1 MDLNAL
7 LARAQRQRA
16 TPRRRSRPRKP
27 KKWLHPAA
35 IEREYVRAV
44 RGVADQTIQAVQRFI
59 IPALSAVRGDDLNRP
74 PEDDRWYNAL
84 ELAFAEALAAAAV
97 SDEAVRN
104 VIALFAG
111 RVDAFNSAQFHAL
124 LRGAYG
130 VDIVTAEP
138 RIAALLRVWEAEN
151 LRLIKSI
158 PVQYL
163 DTLQGRIVAAVA
175 RGESL
180 RSLTAFVRDTY
191 RLPTERA
198 ELIARDQVGKLN
210 GRLTGY
216 RQANVG
222 VTEYRWRGT
231 LDARERD
238 AHVSR
243 EGKVIAWDTPPDDGH
258 PGEPIRCRCWAEPVL
273 PDLDDLDALIVH

>member
-1 MDLNAL
+1 MDLNPLKA
-7 LARAQRQRA
+7 AGRRPRS
-16 TPRRRSRPRKP
+16 TPRRP

-35 IEREYVRAV
+35 IEREYVRVVKGIADRTIAAV
-44 RGVADQTIQAVQRFI
+44 ERFI
-59 IPALSAVRGDDLNRP
+59 IPALAVIRSDDRDRP
-74 PEDDRWYNAL
+74 PEDDRWYTAM
-84 ELAFAEALAAAAV
+84 ETAFAEAIAAAAV
-97 SDEAVRN
+97 SDEAVRST
-104 VIALFAG
+104 IDLFAG
-111 RVDAFNSAQFHAL
+111 RVNAFNSNQFHAL

-138 RIAALLRVWEAEN
+138 AIDALMRVWEAEN

-158 PVQYL
+158 PTQYL
-163 DTLQGRIVAAVA
+163 ENLQGRIVAAVA
-175 RGESL
+175 RGETL
-180 RSLTAFVRDTY
+180 RSLTAFVRETY

-198 ELIARDQVGKLN
+198 ELIARDQIGKLN

-216 RQANVG
+216 RQTNIG
-222 VTEYRWRGT
+222 VSEYRWRGT

-243 EGKVIAWDTPPDDGH
+243 EGKVISWDSPPEDGH

>member
-7 LARAQRQRA
+7 RAAGRRPRS
-16 TPRRRSRPRKP
+16 TPRRP

-44 RGVADQTIQAVQRFI
+44 QGFADRTVQAAEHYI
-59 IPALSAVRGDDLNRP
+59 IPALAEVRGDDLNRP
-74 PEDDRWYNAL
+74 PEDDRWYTAL
-84 ELAFAEALAAAAV
+84 EVAFAEALAAAAV
-97 SDEAVRN
+97 SDEALRN
-104 VIALFAG
+104 VIDLFAG
-111 RVDAFNSAQFHAL
+111 RVDAFNSNQFHAL

-138 RIAALLRVWEAEN
+138 GIGPLMRVWEAEN

-158 PVQYL
+158 PIQYL
-163 DTLQGRIVAAVA
+163 DNLQGRIVAAVA

-191 RLPTERA
+191 RLPMERA
-198 ELIARDQVGKLN
+198 ELIARDQIGKLN

-216 RQANVG
+216 RQTNVG
-222 VTEYRWRGT
+222 VSEYRWRGT

-238 AHVSR
+238 AHVAR
-243 EGKVIAWDTPPDDGH
+243 EGKVISWDTPPDDGH

>member
-1 MDLNAL
+1 MDLNPL
-7 LARAQRQRA
+7 RAVGRRPRS
-16 TPRRRSRPRKP
+16 TPRRP

-35 IEREYVRAV
+35 IEREYVRVVQGIADRTIAAV
-44 RGVADQTIQAVQRFI
+44 ERFI
-59 IPALSAVRGDDLNRP
+59 IPALAVIRSDDRDRP
-74 PEDDRWYNAL
+74 PEDDRWYTAM
-84 ELAFAEALAAAAV
+84 ETAFAEAIAAAAV
-97 SDEAVRN
+97 SDEAVRST
-104 VIALFAG
+104 IDLFAG
-111 RVDAFNSAQFHAL
+111 RVNAFNSNQFHAL

-138 RIAALLRVWEAEN
+138 AIDALMRVWEAEN

-158 PVQYL
+158 PTQYL
-163 DTLQGRIVAAVA
+163 ENLQGRIVAAVA

-180 RSLTAFVRDTY
+180 RSLTAFVRETY
-191 RLPTERA
+191 QLPTERA
-198 ELIARDQVGKLN
+198 ELIARDQIGKLN

-216 RQANVG
+216 RQTNIG
-222 VTEYRWRGT
+222 VSDYRWRGT

-238 AHVSR
+238 AHVAR
-243 EGKVIAWDTPPDDGH
+243 EGKVISWDSPPEDGH